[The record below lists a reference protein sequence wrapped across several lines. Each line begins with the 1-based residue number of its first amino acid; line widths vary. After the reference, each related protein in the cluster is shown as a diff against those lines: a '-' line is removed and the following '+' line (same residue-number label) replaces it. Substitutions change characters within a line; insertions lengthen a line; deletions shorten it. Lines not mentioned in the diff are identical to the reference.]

1 MGEGDSNR
9 MQKMMRDGYRETMM
23 YMVYWVTSEE
33 EESIPHARQFE
44 SSDMLGAMK
53 FMEELRTRQRAG
65 EALGFVALA
74 SENPHSVGH
83 PGVAETG
90 PDYHW
95 KKRRR

>member
-1 MGEGDSNR
+1 
-9 MQKMMRDGYRETMM
+9 M

-53 FMEELRTRQRAG
+53 FMEELRMRQRAG

-74 SENPHSVGH
+74 SENPHSVDH

>member
-1 MGEGDSNR
+1 
-9 MQKMMRDGYRETMM
+9 M
-23 YMVYWVTSEE
+23 YMVYWTTSDQGELV
-33 EESIPHARQFE
+33 PHAKQFD
-44 SSDMLGAMK
+44 STDMLGAMK
-53 FMEELRTRQRAG
+53 FMEELRARQRAG

-90 PDYHW
+90 PEYNW